1 MAWKKTKK
9 TAQIIR
15 LFFLLGAG
23 AFLLGGCAGV
33 SVEPVRASLEKESV
47 PVLLY
52 HHIADLPENAGRA
65 LKRWTLSPKKFEA
78 HLAWIVAHGFHPVSL
93 AQLVAH
99 RKEGIALPASP
110 IVLTFD
116 DGWKDQY
123 TGAFPLLV
131 KYKIPATF
139 FIITDSI
146 GHSAYMD
153 WRQLEELATAGMDVE
168 PHSHTHS
175 QLTVLPEK
183 YLSREIIEPKN
194 ILESRLRKPAV
205 VFAYPFGDYNDEV
218 ISMVKQAGFD
228 AAVSVNG
235 LNNGYIFRRDQT
247 FTLARYALEG
257 DDDLE
262 QVARAKGFYQ

>member
-1 MAWKKTKK
+1 MTFSLKIT
-9 TAQIIR
+9 R
-15 LFFLLGAG
+15 LFLVLGAG
-23 AFLLGGCAGV
+23 AFFLGGCAGV
-33 SVEPVRASLEKESV
+33 PAEPMRAPLKKESV
-47 PVLLY
+47 PILLY
-52 HHIADLPENAGRA
+52 HHIADLPENAGRSQ
-65 LKRWTLSPKKFEA
+65 KRWTLSPKKFEA
-78 HLAWIVAHGFHPVSL
+78 HIAWIVAHGFHPVSL
-93 AQLVAH
+93 AQLAAH
-99 RKEGIALPASP
+99 RKEGVALPSSP
-110 IVLTFD
+110 IVLSFD

-131 KYKIPATF
+131 KYNIPATF

-153 WRQLEELATAGMDVE
+153 WKQLEELAAAGMDIE

-175 QLTVLPEK
+175 KLTVLPEK
-183 YLSREIIEPKN
+183 YLPGEIIGPKN
-194 ILESRLRKPAV
+194 LLESRLKKPAV
-205 VFAYPFGDYNDEV
+205 VFAYPFGGYNDAV